1 MGYRLMGYTHRQIA
15 KQMDVAPSTVYK
27 WVSAGLPSITQQ
39 TAEES
44 RRVMM
49 EQCHQII
56 QKLMP
61 LMDETAPKDI
71 LGGILK
77 VRQQQMKLGL
87 VAGQRRHLR
96 QHRQPG
102 EGDSDEDIVVRIK
115 ADAPVL
121 RPNEPVPVRP
131 LL

>member
-1 MGYRLMGYTHRQIA
+1 
-15 KQMDVAPSTVYK
+15 MDVAPSTVYK

-77 VRQQQMKLGL
+77 VRQQ
-87 VAGQRRHLR
+87 
-96 QHRQPG
+96 
-102 EGDSDEDIVVRIK
+102 
-115 ADAPVL
+115 
-121 RPNEPVPVRP
+121 
-131 LL
+131 

>member
-15 KQMDVAPSTVYK
+15 KQMDWRPRLSTSG
-27 WVSAGLPSITQQ
+27 VSAGLPSITQQ

-77 VRQQQMKLGL
+77 VRQQQMKLGSL
-87 VAGQRRHLR
+87 QGSGGISVSIGNPARATATRTSSCASRPMRRCF
-96 QHRQPG
+96 
-102 EGDSDEDIVVRIK
+102 
-115 ADAPVL
+115 A
-121 RPNEPVPVRP
+121 
-131 LL
+131 